1 MRLLQIGN
9 GGGGE
14 GDNHGGE
21 INDNH
26 HYENDGATPGQNDNQ
41 PQYYEDNEEGE
52 NGQPQ
57 YEDHYEDDG
66 NGGFSVT
73 KRLVGS
79 RIARKQAE
87 DDVKLLANRI
97 ALLKMEEQKVSI
109 SNFMKANDLTRKL
122 CASFLPES
130 KRSYRLWIAGEL
142 SAQRYSL
149 NIGLEKD

>member
-1 MRLLQIGN
+1 MIQIGN
-9 GGGGE
+9 RGGGE

-21 INDNH
+21 VENH
-26 HYENDGATPGQNDNQ
+26 HQYEEGTANHNENQ
-41 PQYYEDNEEGE
+41 PQYYEGDENEEGE

-97 ALLKMEEQKVSI
+97 ALLKMEEQKVSNLLLK
-109 SNFMKANDLTRKL
+109 SMT
-122 CASFLPES
+122 
-130 KRSYRLWIAGEL
+130 
-142 SAQRYSL
+142 
-149 NIGLEKD
+149 

>member
-1 MRLLQIGN
+1 MSN

-14 GDNHGGE
+14 VDNHGGDE
-21 INDNH
+21 HRHYDN
-26 HYENDGATPGQNDNQ
+26 EGGADTQQ
-41 PQYYEDNEEGE
+41 PQYYEGEMDGGEDMEG
-52 NGQPQ
+52 GDGQQPQ

-97 ALLKMEEQKVSI
+97 ALLKMEEQKVCI
-109 SNFMKANDLTRKL
+109 
-122 CASFLPES
+122 
-130 KRSYRLWIAGEL
+130 
-142 SAQRYSL
+142 
-149 NIGLEKD
+149 